1 MGFIKKHSA
10 LLIALIVYWGIS
22 VMLLRNSLRL
32 TGGHLVYEV
41 DDAYIH
47 MAIARNVVLH
57 GNWGINTSGF
67 SSTSSSPLWTVLLA
81 VIYYLFGAH
90 ELTLLILNALLSS
103 LLILIMYLLLQRQT
117 ASKPAL
123 LALLLVNVVLLAPL
137 PELTLAGMEHILH
150 ALLAIL
156 FAHQV
161 SWFISQP
168 YHAPL
173 KQQAQLALLAL
184 LLAGIR
190 YEGLFIVLPA
200 LVLLFLRRRWKT
212 GIFIACCSI
221 LPMVTLG
228 VWSLSNGWY
237 FLPNA
242 LLLKPPLPPLTL
254 GGIIAYL
261 FSLLEYPLYNSQITA
276 LLIMI
281 VLLLVRLGL
290 HIPLDYKRSL
300 LFIVIA
306 GILCQF
312 ILKIGWFYRYHS
324 YLIVLGLFAIG
335 AVLLSQSPTRS
346 SRFSILSPAKQYS
359 GNIARIFTTVI
370 LVILLAS
377 PLAIHAAASIVR
389 TPLATQNTYEHEY
402 QMARFLQKYYSG
414 KTIAATDIG
423 AIAYYANVFLVD
435 LWGLG
440 TLESAKLKR
449 ASVYTTQDIARIA
462 RQNDAAIALV
472 YDKWFEEYG
481 GVPPEWQKAGEWT
494 VEENII
500 LKDNTLSF
508 YALHPEE
515 WQNLVKNLRSF
526 SSELSPTTKQSGAFL
541 LSETLQ

>member
-1 MGFIKKHSA
+1 
-10 LLIALIVYWGIS
+10 
-22 VMLLRNSLRL
+22 MLLHNSLHR
-32 TGGHLVYEV
+32 TGWHLVYEV

-57 GNWGINTSGF
+57 SNWGINTNGF
-67 SSTSSSPLWTVLLA
+67 SSTSSSPLWTVLLSA
-81 VIYYLFGAH
+81 IYYLFGAH
-90 ELTLLILNALLSS
+90 EWTLLMLNALLSN
-103 LLILIMYLLLQRQT
+103 LLILVMYLLLQQQT

-123 LALLLVNVVLLAPL
+123 LALLLVDVVLLAPL
-137 PELTLAGMEHILH
+137 PELTLAGMEHIFH

-161 SWFISQP
+161 SWLLSQLD
-168 YHAPL
+168 HIPL
-173 KQQAQLALLAL
+173 KRQIQLALLAL
-184 LLAGIR
+184 LLAGVR

-212 GIFIACCSI
+212 GIFVACCSI

-228 VWSLSNGWY
+228 IWSLSNGWY

-254 GGIIAYL
+254 SGIITYL

-281 VLLLVRLGL
+281 ILLLVRLRF
-290 HIPLDYKRSL
+290 HIPPNYKQSL
-300 LFIVIA
+300 LFIVIT

-312 ILKIGWFYRYHS
+312 VLKIGWFYRYHS

-335 AVLLSQSPTRS
+335 TVLLAQSPIQS
-346 SRFSILSPAKQYS
+346 SRPPILSPAKQHS
-359 GNIARIFTTVI
+359 GNIITRVLTTVI

-377 PLAIHAAASIVR
+377 PLAIHAAASIIR

-402 QMARFLQKYYSG
+402 QDGKSFCKNTNSG

-440 TLESAKLKR
+440 TLESAELKR
-449 ASVYTTQDIARIA
+449 AGTYNTQDIARIA
-462 RQNDAAIALV
+462 RENNAAIALV

-508 YALHPEE
+508 YALRPEE

-526 SSELSPTTKQSGAFL
+526 SNELSPTTKQSGAFL
-541 LSETLQ
+541 LSKMPE

>member
-1 MGFIKKHSA
+1 
-10 LLIALIVYWGIS
+10 
-22 VMLLRNSLRL
+22 MLLHSSLHR
-32 TGGHLVYEV
+32 TGWRLVYEV

-57 GNWGINTSGF
+57 GNWGINTNGF
-67 SSTSSSPLWTVLLA
+67 SSTSSSPLWTVLLSA
-81 VIYYLFGAH
+81 IYYLFGAH
-90 ELTLLILNALLSS
+90 EWTLFILNALLSN
-103 LLILIMYLLLQRQT
+103 LLILVMYLLLQRQS

-123 LALLLVNVVLLAPL
+123 LTLILVDVVLLAPL
-137 PELTLAGMEHILH
+137 PELTLAGMEHIFH

-161 SWFISQP
+161 SWFISQT
-168 YHAPL
+168 HHVPL
-173 KQQAQLALLAL
+173 KKQAQLALLAL
-184 LLAGIR
+184 LLAGVR

-200 LVLLFLRRRWKT
+200 LVLLLLRRRWKT

-228 VWSLSNGWY
+228 IWSLSNGWY

-254 GGIIAYL
+254 SGIIAYL

-281 VLLLVRLGL
+281 VLLLVRLRF
-290 HIPLDYKRSL
+290 HIPPGYKQSL
-300 LFIVIA
+300 LFIVIT

-312 ILKIGWFYRYHS
+312 VLKIGWFYRYHS

-335 AVLLSQSPTRS
+335 TVLLTQSPIQSSQSRV
-346 SRFSILSPAKQYS
+346 LSPAKQYS
-359 GNIARIFTTVI
+359 GNITRILTTVI

-377 PLAIHAAASIVR
+377 PLAIHAAASIIR
-389 TPLATQNTYEHEY
+389 TPLAVQNTYEHEY
-402 QMARFLQKYYSG
+402 QMAKFLQKYYRG

-423 AIAYYANVFLVD
+423 AVAYYSGVHLID

-440 TLESAKLKR
+440 TLEAAKLKR
-449 ASVYTTQDIARIA
+449 SGAYTTQDIARIA
-462 RQNDAAIALV
+462 RENNAAIALV

-508 YALHPEE
+508 YALRSEE

-526 SSELSPTTKQSGAFL
+526 SNELSPTTKQSGAFL
-541 LSETLQ
+541 SSEMPE